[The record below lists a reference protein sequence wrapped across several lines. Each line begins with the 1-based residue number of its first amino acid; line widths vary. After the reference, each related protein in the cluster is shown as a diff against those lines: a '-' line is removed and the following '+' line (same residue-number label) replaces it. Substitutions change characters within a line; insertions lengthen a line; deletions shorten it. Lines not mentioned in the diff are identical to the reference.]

1 MFSYHILTRN
11 RVVMVQALC
20 LFMKIDMK
28 YMRQLP
34 AISLGVIVT
43 LSAIFWQCSKPE
55 YAEVIDTVACP
66 ILPTAKKV
74 KFESQYF
81 QKKVIAK
88 TKRFYEATNYKKAW
102 LDQKQA
108 SKDFKAFVNE
118 VMESYRYGINP
129 DDYDIRDLEA
139 SIDQL
144 YKNKKR
150 TDDEISQL
158 DIRVTTSFFLFTT
171 HLLEGRIRNAGAA
184 DFIWK
189 KGQPEED
196 DVMMLAKHQSA
207 NDLRKEIDKF
217 HPKDPQYDKLR
228 EALKLY
234 KDMSIA
240 DNIRAIAI
248 KRKIKPGAR
257 DQAIVLIRKKLELT
271 DYKGDS
277 MPLDSLT
284 YDKPLVEAVK
294 NFQQRHGITADG
306 IIDAETVRLL
316 NIPLQNKAERIALNL
331 ERLRWRPHASTEKDQ
346 IIVNVPE
353 YMLRVYRN
361 NKKTLEMKAILGSEF
376 NATPIFVDTLKYI
389 VFSPTW
395 NVPKSIMEEEFLPN
409 LQANPEYYSTD
420 FKFFKNGVE
429 VDPTEEDWKA
439 EDINVGEY
447 QVVQNP
453 GNLNALGNVKFVM
466 PNNFNIYLHDTP
478 GDGLFR
484 KRERALSHGCIR
496 LEKPVDLA
504 VYLLQDNDDWNK
516 KRIMEAMQEVEPKTV
531 NLKKPYPVHIIYRTV
546 WVDDNGKVNFRDD
559 VYGHDE
565 RQLSLIKKSTGFK
578 EAISKNE

>member
-1 MFSYHILTRN
+1 MGI
-11 RVVMVQALC
+11 
-20 LFMKIDMK
+20 
-28 YMRQLP
+28 MRQFP
-34 AISLGVIVT
+34 ACSLGVIIV
-43 LSAIFWQCSKPE
+43 LFGMFFRCSKPE
-55 YAEVIDTVACP
+55 YADVIDTVACP
-66 ILPTAKKV
+66 IVPTAKKV

-81 QKKVIAK
+81 QQKVVAK
-88 TKRFYEATNYKKAW
+88 TRRFYEATNYKKAW
-102 LDQKQA
+102 LDQKKPT
-108 SKDFKAFVNE
+108 KDFKAFVNE

-139 SIDQL
+139 SIGQL

-158 DIRVTTSFFLFTT
+158 DIRITTSFFLFTT

-189 KGQPEED
+189 KGQPDED
-196 DVMMLAKHQSA
+196 DVSMLVRHESAK
-207 NDLRKEIDKF
+207 DLRKEIDNF
-217 HPKDPQYDKLR
+217 HPDDPQYDKLR
-228 EALKLY
+228 EALKVY
-234 KDMSIA
+234 KDMAIA
-240 DNIRAIAI
+240 DNIPTIAI
-248 KRKIKPGAR
+248 KRKIKPGNR
-257 DQAIVLIRKKLELT
+257 DQAVVLVRKKLQLT

-284 YDKPLVEAVK
+284 YDKALVEAVTK
-294 NFQQRHGITADG
+294 FQRRHGITADG

-316 NIPLQNKAERIALNL
+316 NIPLRNKAERIALNL
-331 ERLRWRPHASTEKDQ
+331 ERLRWRPHTSTDNDQ
-346 IIVNVPE
+346 IIVNVPD

-361 NKKTLEMKAILGSEF
+361 NKMTLEMKAILGSEF

-409 LQANPEYYSTD
+409 LQVNPAYYSAD
-420 FKFFKNGVE
+420 FKFLKNGVE
-429 VDPTEEDWKA
+429 VDPMEEDWKD
-439 EDINVGEY
+439 EKLNVAEY

-478 GDGLFR
+478 GDRLFN
-484 KRERALSHGCIR
+484 KRERALSHGCVR
-496 LEKPVDLA
+496 LEKPVELA
-504 VYLLQDNDDWNK
+504 MYLLEDNKDWNK
-516 KRIMEAMQEVEPKTV
+516 QRIMEAMQEVEPKTV

-546 WVDDNGKVNFRDD
+546 WVDDDGLVNFRDD
-559 VYGHDE
+559 IYGHDE

-578 EAISKNE
+578 AVVSQTE